1 MIGGP
6 TVPILAFGY
15 LALLFVIAAWGDRR
29 AAQGRSVIG
38 SPTVYA
44 LSIAVYCT
52 AWTFYGSVGRAAQFG
67 PSFLLIY
74 LGPTLAM
81 LMAPFVV
88 GKMVRI
94 ARAQRLTSIADFI
107 SARYGKSSS
116 LGALVAL
123 IALIGITPYIALQ
136 LKAITVSHAVL
147 VNYPQAA
154 DLPLADERFWTDRS
168 FWVALVL
175 AVFIILFGTRHL
187 DASERHEGMV
197 AAIAFESLVKLAA
210 FLAVG
215 AFTVFVLFQGPAD
228 LFARATAREEL
239 ARLLS
244 LEAVPGGALGWV
256 GMLALAFLAFLTL
269 PRQFQVLV
277 VENVDE
283 RHIKRAAWLFP
294 LYLLVINLFVIP
306 IALAG
311 LLLGGGDSDSFVL
324 TLPLSAGLEALPMLV
339 FIGGLSAATGMMIVE
354 TIALS
359 TMVSNQL
366 VMPLLLR
373 SQRLHLSTRGEL
385 AGWLLGIR
393 RVSIVLILLLGYLYH
408 ALIGETY
415 SLVTIGL
422 VSFAA
427 ASQFAPAL
435 LIGMYWRGARRRG
448 AALGMSAG
456 ILVWAWTLLIPGFAQ
471 SGWLD
476 PGFLA
481 RGPWDIAWLRP
492 YALFGLE
499 GWDIYTHSLL
509 WSLIANVG
517 LLVGVSLFT
526 RPSALEQTQAAL
538 FTEAMPPDLMPTS
551 LWQGQTSRGELRA
564 LLDRYLGEAAS
575 RRIFADR
582 DDTADAQP
590 APAALIQ
597 RVEQAL
603 AGSLGSASARV
614 LIDSVARGE
623 APDLDAILRILDT
636 TSETLEMNRRLE
648 QKTGELARATEELR
662 AANARL
668 RELDRLKD
676 EFVAMVSHELRTPL
690 TSIRAFAEILR
701 DNRSLPDEKREHFL
715 DVVVRESQRL
725 SRLIEE
731 ILDLARLESGRL
743 TLTPTRLDL
752 VALARH
758 SVEAVQ
764 RLQEERGVDL
774 ELEIVPEAAWIIGDA
789 DRLEQVIINLLDNAG
804 KFADDQTPRVR
815 LRLARHKHHYRLAV
829 EDNGPGIAEGER
841 ERVFEKFHQIQ
852 HRESGEARG
861 RPRGSGLGLPISRG
875 IVAHLS
881 GRLWVEQAPRL
892 GGACLVM
899 ELPEAPADAPAPT
912 DDPSGAAHEDPNSG
926 DTPTST

>member
-1 MIGGP
+1 MRDEL
-6 TVPILAFGY
+6 TVLTIAFGY

-29 AAQGRSVIG
+29 AEQGRSLIG

-52 AWTFYGSVGRAAQFG
+52 AWTFYGSVGRAAQTG

-81 LMAPFVV
+81 LLAPFVIR
-88 GKMVRI
+88 KMVRI
-94 ARAQRLTSIADFI
+94 ANAQRITSIADFI
-107 SARYGKSSS
+107 SARYGKSAG

-136 LKAITVSHAVL
+136 LKAITLSYATL
-147 VNYPQAA
+147 VDYPQETARRLDEA
-154 DLPLADERFWTDRS
+154 SFLADKS

-210 FLAVG
+210 FLSVG
-215 AFTVFVLFQGPAD
+215 VFTVFVLYQGPAD
-228 LFARATAREEL
+228 LFARVAATPALEQ
-239 ARLLS
+239 ALS
-244 LEAVPGGALGWV
+244 LAAVPGGSLGWV
-256 GMLALAFLAFLTL
+256 GMLLLAFLAFLTL

-283 RHIKRAAWLFP
+283 RHIQRAAWLFP

-311 LLLGGGDSDSFVL
+311 LLGDAGSDPDSFVL
-324 TLPLSAGLEALPMLV
+324 TLPLAAGGEGLPVLV

-373 SQRLHLSTRGEL
+373 SKRLPQSSRGAL
-385 AGWLLGIR
+385 AGWVLGIR
-393 RVSIVLILLLGYLYH
+393 RVAIFGILLLGYSYH
-408 ALIGETY
+408 ALIGDAY

-427 ASQFAPAL
+427 AAQFAPAL
-435 LIGMYWRGARRRG
+435 LIGMYWRGANRLG
-448 AALGMSAG
+448 AGLGMSAG
-456 ILVWAWTLLIPGFAQ
+456 FLVWAWTLLIPGFAQ

-476 PGFLA
+476 DGFLSQ
-481 RGPWDIAWLRP
+481 GPFGLGWLRP

-509 WSLIANVG
+509 WSLTANVG
-517 LLVGVSLFT
+517 LLVGVSLFA
-526 RPSALEQTQAAL
+526 RQSPLEQTQAAL
-538 FTEAMPPDLMPTS
+538 FTEALHPRLDQAS
-551 LWQGQTSRGELRA
+551 LWQGQTPRGELRA
-564 LLDRYLGEAAS
+564 LLDRYLGSVATA
-575 RRIFADR
+575 RVFADSAAE
-582 DDTADAQP
+582 DDDQP
-590 APAALIQ
+590 APAALIA
-597 RVEQAL
+597 RAEQAL
-603 AGSLGSASARV
+603 AGALGNASARV
-614 LIDSVARGE
+614 LIDSVVRGE
-623 APDLDAILRILDT
+623 ALDLEAILSILDT

-648 QKTGELARATEELR
+648 QKSRELEHIGRELR
-662 AANARL
+662 DANERL

-701 DNRSLPDEKREHFL
+701 DNRELPDDKRAHFL

-743 TLTPTRLDL
+743 TLHPQRLDL

-758 SVEAVQ
+758 SLEAIQ
-764 RLQEERGVDL
+764 RPLEERGVAL
-774 ELEIVPEAAWIIGDA
+774 EVAIEVEAAPVIGDP

-804 KFADDQTPRVR
+804 KFAADEAPRVR
-815 LRLARHKHHYRLAV
+815 LQLARHKRGYRLAV
-829 EDNGPGIAEGER
+829 EDNGPGIAEAER

-852 HRESGEARG
+852 HEDDGAVRG

-875 IVAHLS
+875 IVAHLG
-881 GRLWVEQAPRL
+881 GRLWVEAAPTL

-899 ELPEAPADAPAPT
+899 ELPEAPAASAQ
-912 DDPSGAAHEDPNSG
+912 AE
-926 DTPTST
+926 

>member
-1 MIGGP
+1 MRSSVVVL
-6 TVPILAFGY
+6 TVAFGY

-29 AAQGRSVIG
+29 AEQGRSLIG

-52 AWTFYGSVGRAAQFG
+52 AWTFYGSVGRAAQYG

-81 LMAPFVV
+81 LLAPFVIR
-88 GKMVRI
+88 KMVRI
-94 ARAQRLTSIADFI
+94 ASAQRITSIADFI

-154 DLPLADERFWTDRS
+154 ELRLADESFWADKS

-197 AAIAFESLVKLAA
+197 AAIAFESLVKLVA
-210 FLAVG
+210 FLSVG
-215 AFTVFVLFQGPAD
+215 VFTVFVLFNGPAE
-228 LFARATAREEL
+228 LFARVGAMPEL
-239 ARLLS
+239 TRLMS

-256 GMLALAFLAFLTL
+256 GMLVLAFLAFLTL

-283 RHIKRAAWLFP
+283 RHLKRASWLFP

-311 LLLGGGDSDSFVL
+311 LLLGDVSGDPDSFVL
-324 TLPLSAGLEALPMLV
+324 TLPLSAGLEGLPLLV

-373 SQRLHLSTRGEL
+373 SRHLHLSTRGEL
-385 AGWLLGIR
+385 AGWLLRIR
-393 RVSIVLILLLGYLYH
+393 RVAILLILLLGYLYH
-408 ALIGETY
+408 ALIGDAY

-427 ASQFAPAL
+427 ACQFAPAL
-435 LIGMYWRGARRRG
+435 LVGMYWRGANRLG
-448 AALGMSAG
+448 AGVGMSAG
-456 ILVWAWTLLIPGFAQ
+456 VLIWAWTLLIPGFAQ

-476 PGFLA
+476 AGFLEQ
-481 RGPWDIAWLRP
+481 GPWGLAWLRP

-509 WSLIANVG
+509 WSLGANLG
-517 LLVGVSLFT
+517 LLVGISLFS
-526 RPSALEQTQAAL
+526 RQSPLEQTQAAL
-538 FTEAMPPDLMPTS
+538 FTEAMHPGLVQTT
-551 LWQGQTSRGELRA
+551 LWQGQTTRGELRA
-564 LLDRYLGEAAS
+564 LLDRYLGGAATA
-575 RRIFADR
+575 RVFATHPDAAA
-582 DDTADAQP
+582 DDSQP
-590 APAALIQ
+590 APPGLTARA
-597 RVEQAL
+597 EQAL

-614 LIDSVARGE
+614 LIDSVVRGE
-623 APDLDAILRILDT
+623 ALNLESILSILDT
-636 TSETLEMNRRLE
+636 TSETLEVNRRLE
-648 QKTGELARATEELR
+648 QKSRELARTSEELR
-662 AANARL
+662 AANERL

-701 DNRSLPDEKREHFL
+701 DNHDLPDEKRRHFL

-743 TLTPTRLDL
+743 TLEPRRLDL

-758 SVEAVQ
+758 SVDAVQ
-764 RLQEERGVDL
+764 RLQEDRGVSL
-774 ELEIVPEAAWIIGDA
+774 AVEITPETATVIGDP

-804 KFADDQTPRVR
+804 KFAADHDPKVL
-815 LRLARHKHHYRLAV
+815 LRLERHKDHYRLAV
-829 EDNGPGIAEGER
+829 EDNGPGIAEDER

-852 HRESGEARG
+852 RQEGGETRG

-875 IVAHLS
+875 IVAHLG
-881 GRLWVEQAPRL
+881 GRLWVEEAPNL

-899 ELPEAPADAPAPT
+899 ELPEAPPA
-912 DDPSGAAHEDPNSG
+912 
-926 DTPTST
+926 TPEP

>member
-1 MIGGP
+1 MR
-6 TVPILAFGY
+6 TDAVVLSVAFGY

-29 AAQGRSVIG
+29 AEQGRSMIG

-52 AWTFYGSVGRAAQFG
+52 AWTFYGSVGRAAQYG

-81 LMAPFVV
+81 LMAPFLIR
-88 GKMVRI
+88 KMVRI
-94 ARAQRLTSIADFI
+94 ASAQRITSIADFI

-123 IALIGITPYIALQ
+123 IALIGITPYITLQ

-147 VNYPQAA
+147 VNYPQAPELSIA
-154 DLPLADERFWTDRS
+154 EEAFWIDKS

-197 AAIAFESLVKLAA
+197 AAIAFESMIKLVA

-215 AFTVFVLFQGPAD
+215 LFVVFGMFHGPGD
-228 LFARATAREEL
+228 LFRQVAATPEL
-239 ARLLS
+239 AGTLGLD
-244 LEAVPGGALGWV
+244 AIPGGASGWM
-256 GMLALAFLAFLTL
+256 GMLVLAFLAFITL

-283 RHIKRAAWLFP
+283 RHIKRATWLFP
-294 LYLLVINLFVIP
+294 LCLLAINLFVIP
-306 IALAG
+306 IAMAG
-311 LLLGGGDSDSFVL
+311 LLLSAGDPDSYVL
-324 TLPLSAGLEALPMLV
+324 TLPLSAGLEALPLLV
-339 FIGGLSAATGMMIVE
+339 FIGGLSAATGMVIVE

-373 SQRLHLSTRGEL
+373 SRRLHLSSRGEL

-393 RVSIVLILLLGYLYH
+393 RVAIVLILLLGYLYH
-408 ALIGETY
+408 ALIGDSY

-427 ASQFAPAL
+427 ACQFAPAM
-435 LIGMYWRGARRRG
+435 LIGMYWRGATGRG
-448 AALGMSAG
+448 AALGLIAG
-456 ILVWAWTLLIPGFAQ
+456 TLIWAWTLLIPGFAQ

-476 PGFLA
+476 DAFLA
-481 RGPWDIAWLRP
+481 HGPFGLEWLRP

-499 GWDIYTHSLL
+499 GWDIYSHSLL
-509 WSLIANVG
+509 WSLTANVG

-526 RPSALEQTQAAL
+526 RQTPLEQTQAAL
-538 FTEAMPPDLMPTS
+538 FTEAMHPGLMETS
-551 LWQGQTSRGELRA
+551 LWHGQTTRGELRA
-564 LLDRYLGEAAS
+564 LLDRYLGESATA
-575 RRIFADR
+575 RVFAGQGELE
-582 DDTADAQP
+582 DTQP
-590 APAALIQ
+590 APPELIA
-597 RVEQAL
+597 RAEQAL
-603 AGSLGSASARV
+603 SGALGNASARV
-614 LIDSVARGE
+614 LINSVVRGE
-623 APDLDAILRILDT
+623 ALDLESILSILDT
-636 TSETLEMNRRLE
+636 TSETLEVNRRLE
-648 QKTGELARATEELR
+648 QKSEELARASEELR
-662 AANARL
+662 AANERL

-701 DNRSLPDEKREHFL
+701 DSGTLPEEKRVHFL
-715 DVVVRESQRL
+715 NVVVKESQRL

-743 TLTPTRLDL
+743 TLNPQRLDL
-752 VALARH
+752 VELTRH
-758 SVEAVQ
+758 SVDAVHHMQ
-764 RLQEERGVDL
+764 KDRGVAL
-774 ELEIVPEAAWIIGDA
+774 EVEIEPEAAAVVGDP

-804 KFADDQTPRVR
+804 KFADPDDPRVL
-815 LRLARHKHHYRLAV
+815 LRLAPHKNHYRLSV
-829 EDNGPGIAEGER
+829 EDNGPGIAEEER

-852 HRESGEARG
+852 RPGETPEQTRG

-875 IVAHLS
+875 IVAHLG
-881 GRLWVEQAPRL
+881 GRLWVEDAPHL
-892 GGACLVM
+892 GGACLTM
-899 ELPEAPADAPAPT
+899 ELPEAPADA
-912 DDPSGAAHEDPNSG
+912 S
-926 DTPTST
+926 TSQS